1 MPRVSCRCLG
11 KNPTAWEAPDYKVE
25 HATTT
30 SSLLGA
36 FTLPHSAAGI
46 CGAKIAGYG
55 IDAPN
60 TLIRSEFHNVAVN
73 HTTTA
78 GLRAAGWINHFED
91 LELRA
96 NGVQRRLSSG

>member
-1 MPRVSCRCLG
+1 MAQL
-11 KNPTAWEAPDYKVE
+11 PTGSA
-25 HATTT
+25 
-30 SSLLGA
+30 
-36 FTLPHSAAGI
+36 HSPALCPGI
-46 CGAKIAGYG
+46 CGAKHAAYG

-78 GLRAAGWINHFED
+78 GIRAAGWINHFED

-96 NGVQRRLSSG
+96 NGTQRRVSSG